1 VSGKQRTGHF
11 SPAVSIGP
19 IVEKESADD
28 LLRDEFI
35 DRASRLTV
43 RGLELILL
51 AVLGSNVQE

>member
-1 VSGKQRTGHF
+1 VGNRGPGISLRPF
-11 SPAVSIGP
+11 LIGP

-28 LLRDEFI
+28 LSRDEFI
-35 DRASRLTV
+35 DHASRLTV